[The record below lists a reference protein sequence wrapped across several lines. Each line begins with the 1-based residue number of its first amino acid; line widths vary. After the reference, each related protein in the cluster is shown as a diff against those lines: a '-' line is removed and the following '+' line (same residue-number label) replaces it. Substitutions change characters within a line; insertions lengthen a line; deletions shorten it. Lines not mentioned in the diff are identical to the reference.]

1 MERSIMIQYTGTSSR
16 SNYNDER
23 TATIGRPSELLRR
36 LGVESRPVLRYLL
49 ASVFLSLSLSLLSAL
64 PHLIIASTSCS
75 FRCSSLILFALLS
88 SSLLYPFPSESLPSS
103 SSPPP
108 PLLLLVLPYSRR
120 SLRCIAPQQEQ
131 TSLRGRHGA
140 TESRWMDL
148 SRSFLDPPELSRG
161 PPRGFTWPEVRHQR
175 NTCSMKPSYGRISR
189 RDTRRRVVARP
200 RTPTS
205 SSLSRWGRRARSVGG
220 WLASIRLRLYATV
233 LSLIDRS
240 DDRCVGPPVD
250 GIAGDEE

>member
-36 LGVESRPVLRYLL
+36 LGVGSRPVLYHLP
-49 ASVFLSLSLSLLSAL
+49 ASPPPVL

-88 SSLLYPFPSESLPSS
+88 STSLCSFLLPSPASS
-103 SSPPP
+103 SS
-108 PLLLLVLPYSRR
+108 LLLLLLLLLILPYSRR

-175 NTCSMKPSYGRISR
+175 NTCSMKPFYGRISR
-189 RDTRRRVVARP
+189 RVHRRE
-200 RTPTS
+200 S
-205 SSLSRWGRRARSVGG
+205 
-220 WLASIRLRLYATV
+220 
-233 LSLIDRS
+233 
-240 DDRCVGPPVD
+240 
-250 GIAGDEE
+250 